1 MKGVPV
7 WFQIKPEIMQL
18 GEMFA
23 DAGFELSL
31 VGGAVRDLLLSR
43 PVHDYDFATSATVEQ
58 SEPIL
63 RAWGKDG
70 FWDMGRPFGTLGAKK
85 RSDNGSFVSAEVTT
99 YRSDTYSPNSRKP
112 RIDSTPSL
120 ESDLSRRD
128 FTINCMA
135 IRLPEVTFVD
145 PFGGAL
151 DLGRKILRTPID
163 PFISFGDDPLRI
175 MRGVRFMAQLGFYI
189 ESSTSLAISSMAPRL
204 SIVSAERIRDEFVK
218 ILLSKHPR
226 RGINAMVDLGIAD
239 VVLPEIPALKME
251 IDDHHMHKDVY
262 GHTLSVLTNA
272 INLETGPEGDVPG
285 PDLVLR
291 LSSLLH
297 DIGKPPTRRFESEGK
312 VSFHHHDAVGAKMAR
327 KRLQALCFDKKTV
340 DDVSSLVGLHL
351 RFHGYVDEPWSDSA
365 VRRYVVDAGH
375 LYTRLNRLTRADVTT
390 KNRRKILQFEE
401 AMDKLESRA
410 VELKKQEDLSAIR
423 PELNGNEIM
432 ALLGLRPGKEV
443 GLAYQHM
450 LDYRMQNGLVG
461 YLKAKKELLNWAE
474 ENLNL

>member
-1 MKGVPV
+1 
-7 WFQIKPEIMQL
+7 MQL

-112 RIDSTPSL
+112 RIDSVPSL

-251 IDDHHMHKDVY
+251 IDEHHMHKDVY

>member
-1 MKGVPV
+1 M

-18 GEMFA
+18 GEMFSN
-23 DAGFELSL
+23 AGFELSL

-58 SEPIL
+58 SELIL
-63 RAWGKDG
+63 RAWGKEG
-70 FWDMGRPFGTLGAKK
+70 FWDMGRTFGTLGAKRK
-85 RSDNGSFVSAEVTT
+85 ALDGSFLSAEVTS
-99 YRSDTYSPNSRKP
+99 YRSDIYSPDSRKP
-112 RIDSTPSL
+112 HINAAVSL

-128 FTINCMA
+128 FTVNCMA
-135 IRLPEVTFVD
+135 IRLPEVIFVD

-151 DLGRKILRTPID
+151 DLRRKILRTPVN
-163 PFISFGDDPLRI
+163 PYISFKDDPLRI
-175 MRGVRFMAQLGFYI
+175 MRAVRFMSQLEFYI
-189 ESSTSLAISSMAPRL
+189 ESSTSIAISSMAPRL
-204 SIVSAERIRDEFVK
+204 SIVSAERIRDEFIK

-239 VVLPEIPALKME
+239 VVIPEIPALKME
-251 IDDHHMHKDVY
+251 IDEHHMHKDVY
-262 GHTLSVLTNA
+262 GHTLSVLNNA
-272 INLETGPEGDVPG
+272 INLETGPDGEVPG

-291 LSSLLH
+291 LSALMH
-297 DIGKPPTRRFESEGK
+297 DVGKPRTRKFESEGK
-312 VSFHHHDAVGAKMAR
+312 VSFHHHDVVGAKMTR

-340 DDVSSLVGLHL
+340 EDVSSLVGMHL

-401 AMDKLESRA
+401 AMDKLETRA

-432 ALLGLRPGKEV
+432 AILMLDPGEKV
-443 GLAYQHM
+443 GLAYRHM
-450 LDYRMQNGLVG
+450 LDYRMKNGLVG
-461 YLKAKKELLNWAE
+461 YLKAKKELLNWADN
-474 ENLNL
+474 NLEP

>member
-112 RIDSTPSL
+112 RIDSVPSL

-251 IDDHHMHKDVY
+251 IDEHHMHKDVY